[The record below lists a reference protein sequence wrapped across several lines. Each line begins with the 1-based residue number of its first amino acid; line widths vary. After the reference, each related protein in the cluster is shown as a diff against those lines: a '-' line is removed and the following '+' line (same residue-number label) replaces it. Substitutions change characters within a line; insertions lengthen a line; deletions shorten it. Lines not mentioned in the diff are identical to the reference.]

1 MNILPFLDVADS
13 MRDLVSR
20 GLELF
25 TDTDNGLTSIIIQL
39 CATLILFLVVRFCL
53 WDKVTKIIEERNQ
66 KSQEAFDAL
75 NQAKIDAV
83 AIHDKA
89 EEDIKQAKIEANNI
103 IEKAK
108 EKGNLEAEEII
119 NKAEEEANRKL
130 EKAKEEIESEVKKA
144 SDDIKKEIVDTA
156 YLLAEKIINEEI
168 DREKHE
174 KIVSEFLNKVDE
186 NDK

>member
-1 MNILPFLDVADS
+1 MKIVPFLDVADS

-25 TDTDNGLTSIIIQL
+25 TDTENGITSIIIQL
-39 CATLILFLVVRFCL
+39 CATLILFLVVRFAL

-75 NQAKIDAV
+75 NQAKADAI
-83 AIHDKA
+83 AIKEKSD
-89 EEDIKQAKIEANNI
+89 EDIKKAKIEANNI

-108 EKGNLEAEEII
+108 EKGNLEADEII
-119 NKAEEEANRKL
+119 NNAEIEASRRL

-156 YLLAEKIINEEI
+156 YLLAEKIMNEEI
-168 DREKHE
+168 NRDKHE
-174 KIVSEFLNKVDE
+174 KLVSEFLNKVDE
-186 NDK
+186 DE

>member
-1 MNILPFLDVADS
+1 MNILTVLSVADS

-25 TDTDNGLTSIIIQL
+25 TDTENGITSIIIQL
-39 CATLILFLVVRFCL
+39 CATLILFLVVRFTL

-75 NQAKIDAV
+75 NQAKLDAETV
-83 AIHDKA
+83 HKQN

-103 IEKAK
+103 IDKAK
-108 EKGNLEAEEII
+108 ERGNLEAEEII
-119 NKAEEEANRKL
+119 NNAEVEASKKL
-130 EKAKEEIESEVKKA
+130 EKVREEIEFEYKKA
-144 SDDIKKEIVDTA
+144 SDDIKKEIVENA

-168 DREKHE
+168 DRTKHN
-174 KIVSEFLNKVDE
+174 KIVSEFLDKVDE
-186 NDK
+186 DEK

>member
-25 TDTDNGLTSIIIQL
+25 TDTENGIISIIIQL
-39 CATLILFLVVRFCL
+39 CATLILFLVVRFTL

-75 NQAKIDAV
+75 NQAKMDAIS
-83 AIHDKA
+83 IHEKA

-103 IEKAK
+103 IERAK
-108 EKGNLEAEEII
+108 EKGNIEAEEILS
-119 NKAEEEANRKL
+119 KAEIEANRKL
-130 EKAKEEIESEVKKA
+130 EKAQEEIEAEVKKA

-156 YLLAEKIINEEI
+156 YLLAEKIMNEEI
-168 DREKHE
+168 NRDKHE
-174 KIVSEFLNKVDE
+174 RMISDFLDKVDE
-186 NDK
+186 DAK

>member
-1 MNILPFLDVADS
+1 MKILLFLSVADS
-13 MRDLVSR
+13 ISDLVNR

-25 TDTDNGLTSIIIQL
+25 TDTENGITSVIIQL
-39 CATLILFLVVRFCL
+39 CATLILFLVVRFAL

-83 AIHDKA
+83 SIHEKA

-108 EKGNLEAEEII
+108 ERGNLEADEII
-119 NKAEEEANRKL
+119 NNAEMEANRKL
-130 EKAKEEIESEVKKA
+130 EKAQEEIEFEYKKA
-144 SDDIKKEIVDTA
+144 NDDIKKEIVETA
-156 YLLAEKIINEEI
+156 YLLAEKIMNEEI
-168 DREKHE
+168 NRDKHE
-174 KIVSEFLNKVDE
+174 KLVSEFLDKVDE
-186 NDK
+186 YDK

>member
-1 MNILPFLDVADS
+1 MKILPFLGVGES
-13 MRDLVSR
+13 ISDLVNR

-25 TDTDNGLTSIIIQL
+25 TDTENGITSIIIQL
-39 CATLILFLVVRFCL
+39 CATLILFLVVRFAL

-75 NQAKIDAV
+75 NQAKMDAES
-83 AIHDKA
+83 IHKKA
-89 EEDIKQAKIEANNI
+89 DEDIKQAKIEANNI

-108 EKGNLEAEEII
+108 ERGNIEAEEII
-119 NKAEEEANRKL
+119 NKAEIEANRKL
-130 EKAKEEIESEVKKA
+130 EKAQEEIESEIKKA

-156 YLLAEKIINEEI
+156 YLLAEKIMNEEI
-168 DREKHE
+168 NRDKHE
-174 KIVSEFLNKVDE
+174 KIVSEFLDKVDE